1 MIRPCQKALIA
12 AALLVFSAAEASA
25 QARAPRFTQYA
36 VSVVYKGPNAPV
48 KLSKDDRAFRTRI
61 RGAAKDKPNFAG
73 EFILAQWGC
82 GAECL
87 TTVVISARTGR
98 VYSVPFSICCWS
110 TDVDAVDFKLNS
122 RLLIFR
128 GMRDESESD
137 GEKDTH
143 YYEFSGG
150 RFRFIRTIK
159 RS

>member
-87 TTVVISARTGR
+87 TTVVISGEPEGFTACPLA
-98 VYSVPFSICCWS
+98 SVAGALTLMRSI
-110 TDVDAVDFKLNS
+110 LNS
-122 RLLIFR
+122 
-128 GMRDESESD
+128 
-137 GEKDTH
+137 TAV
-143 YYEFSGG
+143 FSSSGACETKVKAMG
-150 RFRFIRTIK
+150 RKIRTITNSVAAASALSG
-159 RS
+159 R